1 MATQIEGVN
10 LSFLED
16 MWQGFVGFLPKLIAV
31 LVILIIGIIILKI
44 VSTVLKKTLKVAN
57 VDRFG
62 DNLREIDIFKN
73 TKFKISTIIIKV
85 VRWILILFIAITA
98 AGVLELHMV
107 TDGIT
112 AIIAYLPKLFTAI
125 AIFIVGIFLAN
136 IVKNAILSSFKAMD
150 IGGSQV
156 IGNIV
161 FFAITIVVGITALNQ
176 AMINTEM
183 ITNNLTII
191 FGSFL
196 LAFTIAFGLG
206 SREIVQRLLFGFYS
220 RKNLSV
226 GQKIKIGDVQG
237 TIEAIDNIYLVLVN
251 NNGKFI
257 FPIKEINDKIV
268 QVIDHNETNE

>member
-10 LSFLED
+10 LSFLQD
-16 MWQGFVGFLPKLIAV
+16 MWQGFVGFLPKLISV
-31 LVILIIGIIILKI
+31 LVLLIIGLIILKI
-44 VSTVLKKTLKVAN
+44 VSTILKKTLKVAN
-57 VDRFG
+57 IDRFG
-62 DNLREIDIFKN
+62 DNIREIEIFKN
-73 TKFKISTIIIKV
+73 TNFKISDIVVKV
-85 VRWILILFIAITA
+85 VRWILILFIAISA
-98 AGVLELHMV
+98 AGILELHMV

-125 AIFIVGIFLAN
+125 AIFMVGVFLAN
-136 IVKNAILSSFKAMD
+136 IVKNAILSSFKALD

-156 IGNIV
+156 VGNIV
-161 FFAITIVVGITALNQ
+161 FFAITIIVGITALNQ
-176 AMINTEM
+176 AMIDTEM

-226 GQKIKIGDVQG
+226 GQKIKIGDVEG

-251 NNGKFI
+251 ENGKFI

-268 QVIDHNETNE
+268 QVMEHGEK

>member
-10 LSFLED
+10 LSFLQD
-16 MWQGFVGFLPKLIAV
+16 MWQNIIGFMPKLISLIV
-31 LVILIIGIIILKI
+31 LLIVGLIILKI
-44 VSTVLKKTLKVAN
+44 VTLFLRKTLKVAN

-62 DNLREIDIFKN
+62 DKIKEIQIFQN
-73 TKFKISTIIIKV
+73 TNFQVSGIIIKI
-85 VRWILILFIAITA
+85 VRWIIILLITISA
-98 AGVLELHMV
+98 AGILELQMV

-125 AIFIVGIFLAN
+125 AIFIIGVFLAN
-136 IVKNAILSSFKAMD
+136 VVKNAILSSFKALD

-161 FFAITIVVGITALNQ
+161 FFAITIIIGITALNQ
-176 AMINTEM
+176 AMIDTEM

-206 SREIVQRLLFGFYS
+206 SRDIVQRLLFGFYS
-220 RKNLSV
+220 RKNLAI
-226 GQKIKIGDVQG
+226 GQKIKIGEVQG
-237 TIEAIDNIYLVLVN
+237 TIKSIDNIYLVLVN
-251 NNGKFI
+251 DDGRFI
-257 FPIKEINDKIV
+257 FPIKEVNDKII
-268 QVIDHNETNE
+268 QVVDEKKE

>member
-10 LSFLED
+10 LSFLQD
-16 MWQGFVGFLPKLIAV
+16 MWQNIIGFMPKLISLIV
-31 LVILIIGIIILKI
+31 LLIVGLIILKI
-44 VSTVLKKTLKVAN
+44 VTLFLRKTLKVAN

-62 DNLREIDIFKN
+62 DKIKEIQIFQN
-73 TKFKISTIIIKV
+73 TNFQVSGIIIKI
-85 VRWILILFIAITA
+85 VRWIIILLITISA
-98 AGVLELHMV
+98 AGILELQMV

-125 AIFIVGIFLAN
+125 AIFIIGVFLAN
-136 IVKNAILSSFKAMD
+136 VVKNAILSSFKALD

-161 FFAITIVVGITALNQ
+161 FFAITIIIGITALNQ
-176 AMINTEM
+176 AMIDTEM

-206 SREIVQRLLFGFYS
+206 SRDIVQRLLFGFYS
-220 RKNLSV
+220 RKNLAI
-226 GQKIKIGDVQG
+226 GQKIKIGEVQG
-237 TIEAIDNIYLVLVN
+237 TIKSIDNIYLVLVN
-251 NNGKFI
+251 DDGRFI
-257 FPIKEINDKIV
+257 FPIKEVNDKII
-268 QVIDHNETNE
+268 QVVDEINE

>member
-10 LSFLED
+10 LSFLQD
-16 MWQGFVGFLPKLIAV
+16 MWQNIIGFMPKLISLIV
-31 LVILIIGIIILKI
+31 LLIVGLIILKI
-44 VSTVLKKTLKVAN
+44 VTLFLRKTLKVAN

-62 DNLREIDIFKN
+62 DKIKEIQIFQN
-73 TKFKISTIIIKV
+73 TNFQVSGIIIKI
-85 VRWILILFIAITA
+85 VRWIIILLITISA
-98 AGVLELHMV
+98 AGILELQMV

-125 AIFIVGIFLAN
+125 AIFIIGVFLAN
-136 IVKNAILSSFKAMD
+136 VVKNAILSSFKALD

-161 FFAITIVVGITALNQ
+161 FFAITIIIGITALNH
-176 AMINTEM
+176 AMIDTEM

-206 SREIVQRLLFGFYS
+206 SRDIVQRLLFGFYS
-220 RKNLSV
+220 RKNLAI
-226 GQKIKIGDVQG
+226 GQKIKIGEVQG
-237 TIEAIDNIYLVLVN
+237 TIKSIDNIYLVLVN
-251 NNGKFI
+251 DDGRFI
-257 FPIKEINDKIV
+257 FPIKEVNDKII
-268 QVIDHNETNE
+268 QVVDEINE